1 MWSSRA
7 PMHSR
12 YSIRDEA
19 AQQSESRHQ
28 CVTQYWRR
36 YLTTDFQSDWA
47 GLAMDVPWRR
57 TYEAE

>member
-19 AQQSESRHQ
+19 AQQSESHHQ
-28 CVTQYWRR
+28 CVTQYWWR
-36 YLTTDFQSDWA
+36 YLTNDFQSDWA
-47 GLAMDVPWRR
+47 GRARR
-57 TYEAE
+57 P